1 MACLFSNVGVKV
13 QMSQVVPSESAQV
26 MPVARPLRKECPP
39 GACDCQRE
47 ALLEC
52 LHAPEARVLWLTRE
66 EEKRLI
72 ERITRVT
79 TYDELL
85 HVGSLMRKNLGIH
98 LHISP
103 GPNEVRTVRG
113 LQIHLAE
120 QPGLC
125 RKTRDTIPAA
135 IRKCL
140 ENNPAIV
147 YALLDAHDLLGATS
161 APPGAS

>member
-1 MACLFSNVGVKV
+1 MKV
-13 QMSQVVPSESAQV
+13 QMSQVVPSEPVSP
-26 MPVARPLRKECPP
+26 MPAARPLRKECPP

-72 ERITRVT
+72 ERITRVAS
-79 TYDELL
+79 YEELL

-125 RKTRDTIPAA
+125 RKTRETIPAA

-140 ENNPAIV
+140 ENNPTIV
-147 YALLDAHDLLGATS
+147 YALLDAHDLLGATTSPS
-161 APPGAS
+161 APA

>member
-13 QMSQVVPSESAQV
+13 QMSQVVSSESAQA

-113 LQIHLAE
+113 LDRL
-120 QPGLC
+120 PD
-125 RKTRDTIPAA
+125 RDQDRIGTAGQHGAA
-135 IRKCL
+135 RRPHRRGHKL
-140 ENNPAIV
+140 
-147 YALLDAHDLLGATS
+147 
-161 APPGAS
+161 

>member
-1 MACLFSNVGVKV
+1 
-13 QMSQVVPSESAQV
+13 MSQVVSSDSMQP
-26 MPVARPLRKECPP
+26 MPAARPIRKECPP

-52 LHAPEARVLWLTRE
+52 LHAPEARILMLTRE

-72 ERITRVT
+72 ERIFRIAS
-79 TYDELL
+79 YEELL
-85 HVGSLMRKNLGIH
+85 HVGALMRKNLGIH

-140 ENNPAIV
+140 ENNPTIV
-147 YALLDAHDLLGATS
+147 YALLDAHDLLGATT
-161 APPGAS
+161 PPPASPG

>member
-1 MACLFSNVGVKV
+1 
-13 QMSQVVPSESAQV
+13 MSQVVPSEAQQPALR
-26 MPVARPLRKECPP
+26 PVRKECPP

-72 ERITRVT
+72 ERISRVT

-85 HVGSLMRKNLGIH
+85 HVGHLMHKNLGIR

-113 LQIHLAE
+113 LQIQLAE

-140 ENNPAIV
+140 ENNPTIV
-147 YALLDAHDLLGATS
+147 YTLLDAHDLLGAATQ
-161 APPGAS
+161 PPDQA

>member
-1 MACLFSNVGVKV
+1 
-13 QMSQVVPSESAQV
+13 MSQVVPSEALQPALR
-26 MPVARPLRKECPP
+26 PVRKECPP

-72 ERITRVT
+72 ERISRVT

-85 HVGSLMRKNLGIH
+85 HVGHLMHKNLGIR

-113 LQIHLAE
+113 LQIQLAE

-135 IRKCL
+135 VRKCL
-140 ENNPAIV
+140 ENHPTIV
-147 YALLDAHDLLGATS
+147 YTLLDAHDLLGAT
-161 APPGAS
+161 APPADRS